1 LVARLP
7 LLSMSITS
15 CRSAEPLYILTLRN
29 NPQAEA
35 LFRTWIKQHNIE
47 HASVTGNRM
56 MLHDQRGFERFL
68 ITWTHTVATLT
79 IWDTWLRRHIYLD

>member
-1 LVARLP
+1 
-7 LLSMSITS
+7 MTTIS

-29 NPQAEA
+29 NPQAEN
-35 LFRTWIKQHNIE
+35 LFRAWIKQHNIE

-56 MLHDQRGFERFL
+56 MLHDRRGFERFL
-68 ITWTHTVATLT
+68 ITWAHTVATLT